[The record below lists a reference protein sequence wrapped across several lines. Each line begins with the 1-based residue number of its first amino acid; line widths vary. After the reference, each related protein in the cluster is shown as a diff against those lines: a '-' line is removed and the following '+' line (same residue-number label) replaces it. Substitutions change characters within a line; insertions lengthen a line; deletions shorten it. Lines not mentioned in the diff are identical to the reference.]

1 MVEEKRD
8 GEPIA
13 INWSALSAVIAVA
26 IAVTGSFVKTE
37 IDMSAVQAD
46 LRSHEGDDKEN
57 RDAIAKLREALVEH
71 TGSLEAI
78 RARIP
83 RLEQQVDIGHA
94 ERVEHEEAFNKRLDL
109 LFERMT
115 TMVNALQAEFNQ
127 VIDGDASKPKR

>member
-1 MVEEKRD
+1 MAE
-8 GEPIA
+8 GERTAPPIVV
-13 INWSALSAVIAVA
+13 NWSALSAVVAVA

-46 LRSHEGDDKEN
+46 LRSHESDDKEN

-71 TGSLEAI
+71 TGALEAL

-83 RLEQQVDIGHA
+83 RLEQQVDTGHS

-109 LFERMT
+109 LSERMT
-115 TMVNALQAEFNQ
+115 STLESNRA
-127 VIDGDASKPKR
+127 IDGDADKPIKR